1 MKRIRYALSAIFA
14 ALLFSSFH
22 SFAQWSSPGVL
33 FPWQAVPSQFD
44 DEDVS
49 PFLASVSDDS
59 GVIHLVWSNGNQG
72 QSDLVYATRQNGA
85 WNEITVISDEN
96 PYAAMPS
103 LIIDGDGT
111 LHCAWVEMDFNFNFV
126 IFYSRKPAGLE
137 WETPVI
143 VSEPELLLN
152 TYPQLIADH
161 DDNIRLFY
169 TTADFS
175 GENAFYF
182 LKHSIIDQTNPA
194 EPVEQPVPEMSVEN
208 QAFNSKV
215 MTDHE
220 GLLHCAWYDSE
231 GGIRNI
237 STAVF
242 DGTEW
247 GPTTKLVTNGQGTT
261 LQESMPIVLAE
272 AGSGETHA
280 FWAASMIGNGQY
292 SSLDNSTWTPKQNI
306 NDPHFR
312 NTCGITDSEDF
323 LHMAGTELTLDGGEL
338 FYHVYKN
345 GIWEHSLIEAGTPTS
360 KPDFPV
366 MVISRDTLF
375 CFYVRITEDSGYQL
389 IESYYPLDNVTGSGP
404 SDPLSRISLSVYPNP
419 VTASSV
425 LSLHNDFRGASEVNL
440 YNMAGR
446 KLASAGISTG
456 ETGNQTMSWS
466 RLFGDVVLTKGLYL
480 VEVRSNG
487 LQASTK
493 VAVAD

>member
-1 MKRIRYALSAIFA
+1 MKRTLYTLSATLA
-14 ALLFSSFH
+14 AILLLSMQ
-22 SFAQWSSPGVL
+22 SFAQWSAPVVL
-33 FPWQAVPSQFD
+33 FPGQAVPSQFS

-49 PFLASVSDDS
+49 PFIASVSDAS
-59 GVIHLVWSNGNQG
+59 GTIHLVWSNENQG
-72 QSDLVYATRQNGA
+72 QTSLVYASRDNGI
-85 WNEITVISDEN
+85 WNEITTISDEN
-96 PYAAMPS
+96 PYAVMPS
-103 LIIDGDGT
+103 LVVDQNGT
-111 LHCAWVEMDFNFNFV
+111 LHCAWVTMDFNFNFL
-126 IFYSRKPAGLE
+126 ISYSRKLAGQE

-152 TYPQLIADH
+152 TYPQLIADQEG
-161 DDNIRLFY
+161 NIRLIY
-169 TTADFS
+169 NTADFS

-182 LKHSIIDQTNPA
+182 LKHVIIDQANPA
-194 EPVEQPVPEMSVEN
+194 EPIEQLVPQVSADN
-208 QAFNSKV
+208 QAFNPKV
-215 MTDHE
+215 TMDSE

-425 LSLHNDFRGASEVNL
+425 LSLHYDFRGASEVNL